1 MVTRIGSFAQ
11 SQAVLQATLQTQ
23 NRLFETQTQ
32 VATGKKTQSF
42 SGLEGD
48 SQRLLNAKGDLA
60 KTEQFLENI
69 TIAEQRLDLMLFA
82 VDRTDEVA
90 REMRSLFQSV
100 QNGDAVNVLDIP
112 GIAGQFRDQVVD
124 LLNSKDNE
132 RFLFAGGKTD
142 TRPVNLGNGVYT
154 APAPPP
160 FDAGP
165 DTGYYEGDATINAVR
180 IDDNFTVPYGVI
192 ASADAFERVIRSLDN
207 IAQMTFT
214 SPPTA
219 AELAV
224 VDSAIAELNQAIENN
239 GVNPTI
245 QDIASE
251 IALDQNL
258 IGSQRARHDSVKVFL
273 ENKIA
278 DIENVNTAEAVA
290 QLNFEQVQLEA
301 SYQAIS
307 RIQTLSLNAFL

>member
-165 DTGYYEGDATINAVR
+165 DTGYYEGDATINTVR

>member
-165 DTGYYEGDATINAVR
+165 DTGYYEVDATINAVR